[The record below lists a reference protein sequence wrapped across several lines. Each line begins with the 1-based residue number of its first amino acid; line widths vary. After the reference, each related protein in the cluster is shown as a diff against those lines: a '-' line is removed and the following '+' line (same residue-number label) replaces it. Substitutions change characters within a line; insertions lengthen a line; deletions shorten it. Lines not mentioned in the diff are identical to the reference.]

1 MRRAETD
8 SDSIPDEVETEYELF
23 ARHRYRSTE
32 NQHLLVQYA
41 QEELRNGSRVVAE
54 DSAGWLAVV
63 PFWATWPFEVL
74 GVSARSI
81 HGSNRSPARRL
92 S

>member
-1 MRRAETD
+1 M
-8 SDSIPDEVETEYELF
+8 ETEYELF
-23 ARHRYRSTE
+23 ARHRSRSTE

-54 DSAGWLAVV
+54 DAAGWLAVV

-74 GVSARSI
+74 GVSDRSI
-81 HGSNRSPARRL
+81 HYSYHAPAGRL